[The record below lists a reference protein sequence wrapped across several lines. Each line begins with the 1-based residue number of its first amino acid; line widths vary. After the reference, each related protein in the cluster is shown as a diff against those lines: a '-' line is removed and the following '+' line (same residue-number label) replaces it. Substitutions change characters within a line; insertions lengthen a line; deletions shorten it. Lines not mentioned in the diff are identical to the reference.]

1 MSHLQTWEG
10 SNQHV
15 AANWYP
21 GHMFKTKKE
30 LQQLLKQVDV
40 ALEIRDARAPMSS
53 ASAEL
58 DTLIEDKASLI
69 VLNKADLANP
79 NQTSLWKQ
87 HFLDTGKRCHTSN
100 LFNSKTI
107 RSLIINLEQLAEA
120 KQQKFLQKQMR
131 PPSLRIAI
139 LGVPNCGKST
149 LINRL
154 AKRKSVKT
162 GNRPGIT
169 RHTEWVAISKQ
180 IELLDTPGMLQ
191 PRFQNAE
198 TGMKLA
204 LIGSIKD
211 EIIGIEKLATYWIEY
226 CHQQYPDKIQKTYQ
240 IKETSQSTQEVV
252 ETIAKQYGCLT
263 SGNKI
268 DWKRVCSKIV
278 QDFRAGKFGRLSLE
292 VV

>member
-1 MSHLQTWEG
+1 MSHLQTWEA
-10 SNQHV
+10 SNQQV

-40 ALEIRDARAPMSS
+40 TLEIRDARAPISS

-58 DTLIEDKASLI
+58 HTLMEGKTSLI

-79 NQTSLWKQ
+79 NLTNLWKQ
-87 HFLDTGKRCHTSN
+87 HFLNAGKYCHVSN
-100 LFNSKTI
+100 LFNSKTL
-107 RSLIINLEQLAEA
+107 RSLIQHLEQLAEA
-120 KQQKFLQKQMR
+120 KRQKFLQKQMR

-154 AKRKSVKT
+154 AQRKSVKT

-169 RHTEWVAISKQ
+169 QHTQWVTISKQ

-191 PRFQNAE
+191 PRFQHVQ

-226 CHQQYPDKIQKTYQ
+226 CLQQHPNKIQQAYQ
-240 IKETSQSTQEVV
+240 INNSLPKTQDIV
-252 ETIAKQYGCLT
+252 EAIAKQYGCLT
-263 SGNKI
+263 SGREI
-268 DWKRVCSKIV
+268 DWRRVCTKIV
-278 QDFRAGKFGRLSLE
+278 QDFRAGKFGRISLE